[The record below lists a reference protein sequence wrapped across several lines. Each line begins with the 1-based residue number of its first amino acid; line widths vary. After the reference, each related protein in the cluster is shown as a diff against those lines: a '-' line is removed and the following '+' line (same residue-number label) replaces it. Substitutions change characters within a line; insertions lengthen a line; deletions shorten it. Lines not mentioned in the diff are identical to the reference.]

1 MGQGLIYNDYFGL
14 TDEPF
19 GVTPDP
25 KFLFMSR
32 AHEEA
37 LAHISYG
44 IEHNRGFIMLTG
56 EVGSGKT
63 TLMRHLFDD
72 LGPGYRTA
80 VILNPRMDALELLK
94 FINHDFGISVKR
106 KTTHKS
112 LLDDLNR
119 FLIDCHRKGEKAV
132 LAIDEAQEL
141 SVECLEFIRL
151 LSNLETDKRKLLQ
164 VILVGQPELRE
175 IVDQRRL
182 RQLNQRIAVRYH
194 LGPLKPGETARYV
207 NHRLRLA
214 GALALSFPHRGAR
227 MIHRYSGGIPRL
239 INLSADRALL
249 SAFNEGA
256 TSIKTSAVREAIRDL
271 EGCSGSGPSP
281 LWRLLV
287 AMLIAAGIGI
297 AIYGIHA
304 LLGPSG

>member
-1 MGQGLIYNDYFGL
+1 MIYNDHFGL

-37 LAHISYG
+37 LAHITYG
-44 IEHNRGFIMLTG
+44 IEHSRGFIMLTG

-63 TLMRHLFDD
+63 TLMRHVFDSLD
-72 LGPGYRTA
+72 SSFRTA
-80 VILNPRMDALELLK
+80 MILNPKMDALELLK
-94 FINHDFGISVKR
+94 FINHDFGLAVKG
-106 KTTHKS
+106 KVTHKS

-119 FLIDCHRKGEKAV
+119 VLIDCHWKGEKAV

-151 LSNLETDKRKLLQ
+151 LSNLETDRKKLLQ

-175 IVDQRRL
+175 IVGQRRL
-182 RQLNQRIAVRYH
+182 RQLNQRIAIRYH
-194 LGPLKPGETARYV
+194 LGPLKPEETAKYI
-207 NHRLRLA
+207 NHRLQFA
-214 GALALSFPHRGAR
+214 GALALNFPDQGAKL
-227 MIHRYSGGIPRL
+227 IHRFSGGIPRL

-249 SAFNEGA
+249 STFTEGA
-256 TSIKTSAVREAIRDL
+256 TSIKTSAVREALKDL
-271 EGCSGSGPSP
+271 GFNAKRRPSP
-281 LWRLLV
+281 FWTLLV
-287 AMLIAAGIGI
+287 AMLITAGIGI
-297 AIYGIHA
+297 AIYGVHA
-304 LLGPSG
+304 LLGSSG

>member
-1 MGQGLIYNDYFGL
+1 MIYNDYFGL

-25 KFLFMSR
+25 KFLFLSR

-44 IEHNRGFIMLTG
+44 IENSRGFIMLTG

-63 TLMRHLFDD
+63 TLMRHLFAD
-72 LGPGYRTA
+72 LGPGYHTA
-80 VILNPRMDALELLK
+80 VILNPRMDTLELLK
-94 FINHDFGISVKR
+94 FINHDFGIAVKR

-119 FLIDCHRKGEKAV
+119 FLIGCHRKGEKAV

-175 IVDQRRL
+175 IVGHRRL
-182 RQLNQRIAVRYH
+182 KQLNQRIAVRYH
-194 LGPLKPGETARYV
+194 LGPLKPRETARYV

-214 GALALSFPHRGAR
+214 GAMALSFPARGAK
-227 MIHRYSGGIPRL
+227 MIHRFSGGIPRL

-256 TSIKTSAVREAIRDL
+256 TSIKTSAVRDALKDL
-271 EGCSGSGPSP
+271 GDGAGRRPTP
-281 LWRLLV
+281 LWTLLV
-287 AMLIAAGIGI
+287 VMLIAVGIGVT
-297 AIYGIHA
+297 IYGIRSI
-304 LLGPSG
+304 LGL

>member
-1 MGQGLIYNDYFGL
+1 MIYNDHFGL

-37 LAHISYG
+37 LAHITYG
-44 IEHNRGFIMLTG
+44 IEHSRGFIMLTG

-63 TLMRHLFDD
+63 TLMRHVFDSLD
-72 LGPGYRTA
+72 SGFRTA
-80 VILNPRMDALELLK
+80 MILNPKMDALELLK
-94 FINHDFGISVKR
+94 FINHDFGLTFKG

-151 LSNLETDKRKLLQ
+151 LSNLETDRKKLLQ

-175 IVDQRRL
+175 IVGQRRL
-182 RQLNQRIAVRYH
+182 RQLNQRIAIRYH
-194 LGPLKPGETARYV
+194 LGPLKPQETARYI
-207 NHRLRLA
+207 NHRLRFA
-214 GALALSFPHRGAR
+214 GALALNFPDQGAKLIYR
-227 MIHRYSGGIPRL
+227 FSGGIPRL

-249 SAFNEGA
+249 STFTEGA
-256 TSIKTSAVREAIRDL
+256 TSIKTSAVREALKDL
-271 EGCSGSGPSP
+271 GFNAKRRLSP
-281 LWRLLV
+281 FWTLLV
-287 AMLIAAGIGI
+287 AMLITAGIGI
-297 AIYGIHA
+297 AIYGVHA
-304 LLGPSG
+304 LLGSSG